1 MSRSFVGRFGMSR
14 FDMSRFDM
22 GFVSFRFS
30 RFRAL
35 CGRGISLVS
44 PTPNKRAR
52 MSDRKRQERSHE
64 VRTLRERFA
73 PWPMSEEGKC

>member
-1 MSRSFVGRFGMSR
+1 MSRSFVGRFG
-14 FDMSRFDM
+14 MSRFDM

-52 MSDRKRQERSHE
+52 MKRQEATARKRARMSDRKRQRVSA
-64 VRTLRERFA
+64 LA
-73 PWPMSEEGKC
+73 